1 MRTHKVFAVA
11 ILLAVCSSCSDPQAV
26 SEPSG
31 TAGTVSTVQGPA
43 KAAMPRREPIPVN
56 DQDFE
61 QVILQSSQPCLVDF
75 TATWCGPCQI
85 LAPLVEEIAAE
96 YEGKVLVAK
105 LDIDD
110 SPKIAGKFKID
121 AIPALLVFKNG
132 KVVGRT
138 LGVVE
143 KDEIAKEL
151 KKAF

>member
-1 MRTHKVFAVA
+1 MTPESA
-11 ILLAVCSSCSDPQAV
+11 SS
-26 SEPSG
+26 
-31 TAGTVSTVQGPA
+31 VQGPA
-43 KAAMPRREPIPVN
+43 KEVARQEPILVS
-56 DQDFE
+56 DDDFE

-96 YEGKVLVAK
+96 YDGKALVAK

-110 SPKIAGKFKID
+110 SPKTARTFKID

-143 KDEIAKEL
+143 KDEIAAAL